1 MRKLAV
7 AAKVVV
13 GVAAFIVLKMFLFP
27 ALPRG
32 DFYGV
37 DGPTTKAA
45 ALKIIPIGSPIGFAK
60 AATEERGFHCE
71 MMYNQGYAG
80 YDPSNPRHLMS
91 FPAADFLWCD
101 SGERWAGMLID
112 ERWQIIFV
120 MKDGAV
126 ESVTASVGLTGL

>member
-1 MRKLAV
+1 
-7 AAKVVV
+7 
-13 GVAAFIVLKMFLFP
+13 
-27 ALPRG
+27 
-32 DFYGV
+32 
-37 DGPTTKAA
+37 
-45 ALKIIPIGSPIGFAK
+45 
-60 AATEERGFHCE
+60 
-71 MMYNQGYAG
+71 
-80 YDPSNPRHLMS
+80 MS